1 MRCQLHP
8 EQVPDPCVVLKCLN
22 FAIRWCD
29 GHRHF
34 GSTVLPNPPSE
45 PWLADLEIT
54 HADLEDLKAEA
65 GEVFLQ
71 MKHLVGLH

>member
-1 MRCQLHP
+1 
-8 EQVPDPCVVLKCLN
+8 V
-22 FAIRWCD
+22 I
-29 GHRHF
+29 G
-34 GSTVLPNPPSE
+34 NPPSE